1 MNSVKFK
8 RIGFFIIFMILLT
21 ILFQSYA
28 IYENYKEAKAQYQI
42 DIQNALDKSI
52 EQYYA
57 EIAKSDVI
65 TFTDLNQVD
74 ADIDIFKAISPD
86 SNKFKISFFN
96 RFTNSKLSQEEIS
109 RLDNNVILSTDTLNI
124 KNVIINKGFS
134 NIDFMADQINGI
146 AMFKGQK
153 AYDSL
158 NNIKELT
165 NKIMISITRDT
176 LDFTQISSFLSEQ
189 LTRIGFGVDYALL
202 HHKSDSLIGGFQK
215 DKINQFHLN
224 AQANSTFL
232 PRQENLTMYYEN
244 SRLAILKKGFLSIAI
259 SFIFIVF
266 ISGILLYLYRVI
278 KSQKE
283 LSEIKNDLITNI
295 THEFK
300 TPIATISTAVEGI
313 QKFNLEKDPVKTEKY
328 LNISNQQLTKL
339 NLMVEKL
346 LETAILDSDRLI
358 LKKELVNIKELITQA
373 IHKFT
378 ESGNAKPIKLFVQN
392 DINPI
397 MLDSFHFENAISN
410 LLDNA
415 IKYGGDKINVYIHQ
429 GEQLTI
435 TVEDN
440 GGKISKDQK
449 EKIFDK
455 FYRIP
460 KGNVH
465 DVKGFGIGLFY
476 TKNIIQKH
484 NGHIILSIK
493 ENKTSFKITL

>member
-1 MNSVKFK
+1 MNAVKFK

-21 ILFQSYA
+21 TLFQSYA

-42 DIQNALDKSI
+42 DVQNALDKSI
-52 EQYYA
+52 EEYYA

-74 ADIDIFKAISPD
+74 SDIDIIKAISPD
-86 SNKFKISFFN
+86 SSKFKISFFN
-96 RFTNSKLSQEEIS
+96 RFTNSKLSQEEIN
-109 RLDNNVILSTDTLNI
+109 RLDNNVILRTDTLNI

-158 NNIKELT
+158 SNIKELT

-176 LDFTQISSFLSEQ
+176 LDFTRLNHFLSEQ
-189 LTRIGFGVDYALL
+189 LARIGFKVDYALL
-202 HHKSDSLIGGFQK
+202 HHKSDSLKGDFK
-215 DKINQFHLN
+215 KEKLNQLPLK

-232 PRQENLTMYYEN
+232 PRQERLTMHYEN
-244 SRLAILKKGFLSIAI
+244 SRLAILSKGFLSIAV
-259 SFIFIVF
+259 SLLFIFF
-266 ISGILLYLYRVI
+266 IAAILLYLYRII

-313 QKFNLEKDPVKTEKY
+313 QKFNQENDPLKTERY

-346 LETAILDSDRLI
+346 LETATLDSDKLI
-358 LKKELVNIKELITQA
+358 LKKERVDTEKLIIQLIDKYKEA
-373 IHKFT
+373 
-378 ESGNAKPIKLFVQN
+378 GNNKPIKLFIQN
-392 DINPI
+392 DIKP
-397 MLDSFHFENAISN
+397 LAVDPFHFENAISN
-410 LLDNA
+410 LIDNA
-415 IKYGGDKINVYIHQ
+415 VKYGGDKISIYLNQ
-429 GEQLTI
+429 QEQLSI
-435 TVEDN
+435 IVEDN
-440 GGKISKDQK
+440 GGNISKEQK
-449 EKIFDK
+449 EKVFDK

-465 DVKGFGIGLFY
+465 DVKGFGIGLYY
-476 TKNIIQKH
+476 TKNIIEKH
-484 NGHIILSIK
+484 DGTIILTMQ
-493 ENKTSFKITL
+493 NNLTRFKITL